1 MNNISLPPFI
11 MTSDEDSF
19 AQNTIHGRKPLI
31 IDMVLTSNNFT
42 PDIARAFVD
51 FKQELVHG
59 LIQPLGEKT
68 NDYDV
73 WHEDLASWAGKSWYE
88 IPWFLAEAY
97 FYPRILAISRYFHPG
112 PFLRVDPFE
121 LPKKEDIRDG
131 LGVFEEIYPSLLQ
144 SEPEQNFREFCNK
157 ALWGNRG
164 DLSLMEPVD
173 TGMGS
178 QVNRIILDQTD
189 QAYQF
194 LYAVKPAGIGY
205 FFDNVGKELYFDLAL
220 IDHLLN
226 SGLAASITCY
236 VKNQPFFVSDAMAK
250 DVMQTVDQMTRS
262 DAPQV
267 RQLSQR
273 LLDGIKTVQI
283 QIKAPPFFTRGRMYR
298 EMPEDLRQKLT
309 SHDLVILKGDV
320 NYRRLMGDRHWSP
333 TTPVAVA
340 AGYFPTAFL
349 SLRTLKS
356 ELALGLTGDILNK
369 VESEAD
375 PAWLTN
381 GKRGLITF
389 LNVSDKKG

>member
-1 MNNISLPPFI
+1 
-11 MTSDEDSF
+11 MTSDEGSF

-31 IDMVLTSNNFT
+31 IDLALSSNNFT
-42 PDIARAFVD
+42 PDIKRAFVD
-51 FKQELVHG
+51 YKHELVHG
-59 LIQPLGEKT
+59 LIQPLDEKT
-68 NDYDV
+68 NDDEV
-73 WHEDLASWAGKSWYE
+73 WHEDLAAWSGKSWYE

-97 FYPRILAISRYFHPG
+97 FYRRILAISRYFHPG
-112 PFLRVDPFE
+112 PFLGVDPFE
-121 LPKKEDIRDG
+121 RPKQEDIRDG

-144 SEPEQNFREFCNK
+144 SKPEEYFRDLCNR

-173 TGMGS
+173 TGMGP
-178 QVNRIILDQTD
+178 QENRIILDQTD

-194 LYAVKPAGIGY
+194 IYSVKPASIGY

-220 IDHLLN
+220 IDHLLH
-226 SGLAASITCY
+226 SGLAARVTCY
-236 VKNQPFFVSDAMAK
+236 VKKQPFFVSDAMAK
-250 DVMQTVDQMTRS
+250 DVMQTIDQMAR
-262 DAPQV
+262 AVNPQV

-273 LLDGIKTVQI
+273 LLDGINTGQI
-283 QIKAPPFFTRGRMYR
+283 LIVAPPFFTCGRMYR
-298 EMPEDLRQKLT
+298 EMPEDLCQQIK
-309 SHDLVILKGDV
+309 SHALVILKGDL
-320 NYRRLMGDRHWSP
+320 NYRRLMDDRHWPP

-375 PAWLTN
+375 PTWLTN

-389 LNVSDKKG
+389 LNNVEKRD